1 MKKIQ
6 YIIYL
11 NGKKILKSQEF
22 IKKYLVNILQ
32 LILLKSPKEN
42 LNLIMPLVPQI
53 IIIICLMK

>member
-53 IIIICLMK
+53 IIIIC